1 MRKSILISI
10 ILMMAGAILTGLLS
24 YAQQRTVAGAVNPPQ
39 NQPGKVNPD
48 NLKQTLLKTSRS
60 SALMK
65 TGKNDPDTLNYPLPG
80 EYTLYISDGGGY
92 VAGNNEYGDLAKANY
107 FSVDQ
112 PHYLTGLLIDFGFA
126 TGGSIQIEIAV
137 WDNSGPNA
145 KPGVKL
151 GSEMLD
157 LQNIVNDIQNEATT
171 YIAFDPPINL
181 TSVFYAGVVLPSG
194 QGDTIAIF
202 TNTDGDTSPA
212 TAWEQWNDQSW
223 HSFDDPSGWAL
234 DVSHA
239 IFPIV
244 VQGELLEAAFI
255 ASATQVQPEGVIQ
268 FTDLSLG
275 DPESWEWTFEGGN
288 PGSSSFQNPEV
299 EYLEE
304 GVYSVS
310 LTVTKG
316 TETSTKTIANFI
328 TVAEVT
334 PPVVDTLNFPLPGT
348 YTLYVLNNN
357 GGYVNG
363 SNAYN
368 DLAKANYF
376 LFNEEA
382 KITGVLFDF
391 AIALGGNPSIELAI
405 WNNDGNAGSPGSK
418 IAQSN
423 VQLSEIKT
431 DVQNQ
436 VMTYVPFNPPVD
448 ISQPFYAGFY
458 LPMAAGDTLVVWG
471 NDDGDTNP
479 GTAWELWEDN
489 TWNAFSSPASW
500 QLNIA
505 LGIHPIV
512 EYVTGISDQL
522 AGISVGL
529 SPNPGKGLFWLN
541 GPESLSE
548 TIAVQVFSLEGK
560 MVFESVTDFQNG
572 HAMLDIRHLKAGLY
586 FLKGIGREMVFS
598 VKIVIQ

>member
-1 MRKSILISI
+1 MKKIRFNKFPGLVAG
-10 ILMMAGAILTGLLS
+10 LMLLCLLTYG
-24 YAQQRTVAGAVNPPQ
+24 QQRSVAGSVQEVRSHSMNSGLDSYKKSP
-39 NQPGKVNPD
+39 
-48 NLKQTLLKTSRS
+48 TSYTRS
-60 SALMK
+60 SVVMK
-65 TGKNDPDTLNYPLPG
+65 PGKNDPDTLNYPLPG
-80 EYTLYISDGGGY
+80 EYTLYFSDGGGY
-92 VAGNNEYGDLAKANY
+92 VAGNNEFGDLAKANI
-107 FSVDQ
+107 FSLSQ
-112 PHYLTGLLIDFGFA
+112 PHYMTGLLIDFGVA
-126 TGGSIQIEIAV
+126 TGGNIQIEIAV
-137 WDNSGPNA
+137 WDNSGTGA

-151 GSEMLD
+151 GSEMID
-157 LQNIVNDIQNEATT
+157 LQNIINNVQNSATT

-181 TSVFYAGVVLPSG
+181 TSVFYAGVILPSG

-202 TNTDGDTSPA
+202 TNSDGDTSPA
-212 TAWEQWNDQSW
+212 TAWEQWSDQNW
-223 HSFDDPSGWAL
+223 HSFDEPSGWAL

-244 VQGELLEAAFI
+244 VQGELLEAAFT
-255 ASATQVQPEGVIQ
+255 ASATFVQPEGMIQ
-268 FTDLSLG
+268 FTDMSLG

-288 PGSSSFQNPEV
+288 PGTSILQNPEV
-299 EYLEE
+299 QYLNE

-328 TVAEVT
+328 TVAEVI
-334 PPVVDTLNFPLPGT
+334 PPVIDTLNFPLPGSF
-348 YTLYVLNNN
+348 TLYVLNNN

-363 SNAYN
+363 NNTYN

-376 LFNEEA
+376 LFTAEA

-391 AIALGGNPSIELAI
+391 AIAVGGNPSIELAI
-405 WNNDGNAGSPGSK
+405 WNSSGSAGSPGSK
-418 IAQSN
+418 IAQTT
-423 VQLSEIKT
+423 VQLNEIKT
-431 DVQNQ
+431 DIQNE

-448 ISQPFYAGFY
+448 IGQPFYAGFY

-489 TWNAFSSPASW
+489 TWNAFSSQVSW

-522 AGISVGL
+522 AGTSVSL
-529 SPNPGKGLFWLN
+529 FPNPGNGLIWVN
-541 GPESLSE
+541 GPEHISE
-548 TIAVQVFSLEGK
+548 TLPVQVFSLEGK
-560 MVFESVTDFQNG
+560 ILFESVTDFQNG
-572 HAMLDIRHLKAGLY
+572 RAMLDMRHLKPGLS

>member
-1 MRKSILISI
+1 MRKSILIPI
-10 ILMMAGAILTGLLS
+10 ILMTVGTVVSGLSS
-24 YAQQRTVAGAVNPPQ
+24 YGQQRTVAGTVHYPQ
-39 NQPGKVNPD
+39 HKPQELTRD
-48 NLKQTLLKTSRS
+48 NLKQSLLKTSRS
-60 SALMK
+60 SALKK

-80 EYTLYISDGGGY
+80 EYALYISDGGGY
-92 VAGNNEYGDLAKANY
+92 VSGNNEYDDLAKANY

-112 PHYLTGLLIDFGFA
+112 PHYLTGLLIDFGVA

-137 WDNSGPNA
+137 WDNSGTGA

-151 GSEMLD
+151 GSEMID
-157 LQNIVNDIQNEATT
+157 LQSIISDIQNETTT
-171 YIAFDPPINL
+171 YISFDPPINL

-194 QGDTIAIF
+194 LGDTIAIL
-202 TNTDGDTSPA
+202 TNSDGDTSPA

-244 VQGELLEAAFI
+244 VQGELLDAAFT
-255 ASATQVQPEGVIQ
+255 ASVTYVQPGGLIQ
-268 FTDLSLG
+268 FTDMSLG

-288 PGSSSFQNPEV
+288 PGTSNMQNPEV

-304 GVYSVS
+304 GVYTVS
-310 LTVTKG
+310 LSVTKG
-316 TETSTKTIANFI
+316 TETSTKTIANYI

-334 PPVVDTLNFPLPGT
+334 PPVIDTLNFPLPGS
-348 YTLYVLNNN
+348 YTLFILNEN

-363 SNAYN
+363 NNAYN

-376 LFNEEA
+376 LFSEEA
-382 KITGVLFDF
+382 KITGLLFDF
-391 AIALGGNPSIELAI
+391 AIASGGNPSIELAI
-405 WNNDGNAGSPGSK
+405 WNNSGNTGSPGIK
-418 IAQSN
+418 IAQTT
-423 VQLSEIKT
+423 VQLNEIKT
-431 DVQNQ
+431 DILNQ
-436 VMTYVPFNPPVD
+436 AMTYVPFNPPVD

-512 EYVTGISDQL
+512 EYVTGISDQP
-522 AGISVGL
+522 AGNSVGL
-529 SPNPGKGLFWLN
+529 SPNPGNGLFWLN
-541 GPESLSE
+541 VPEHISE
-548 TIAVQVFSLEGK
+548 TMVAQVFSLEGK
-560 MVFESVTDFQNG
+560 LVFESVTDFQNG
-572 HAMLDIRHLKAGLY
+572 LAMLDMRHLKPGLY